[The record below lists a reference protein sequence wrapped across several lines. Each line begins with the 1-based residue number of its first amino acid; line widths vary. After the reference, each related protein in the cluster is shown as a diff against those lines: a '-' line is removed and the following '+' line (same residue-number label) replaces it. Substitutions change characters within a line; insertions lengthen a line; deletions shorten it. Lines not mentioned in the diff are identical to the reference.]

1 MENDEVIKTIE
12 LECIYNTYTFF
23 IFWGAKGGHAG
34 GQGLYHETPTAL
46 PYVPCYNHAW
56 NKTVIIISLHIYS

>member
-1 MENDEVIKTIE
+1 MENDEAIKTIE
-12 LECIYNTYTFF
+12 LECIYNAYTFF

-46 PYVPCYNHAW
+46 PYVLGYIYAW
-56 NKTVIIISLHIYS
+56 YKTVTIIILYIYS